1 MIIEFLRKKILQ
13 KQFFARQF
21 WEHKNNK
28 HKSNIFNEFNLEY
41 KRFGSKNPNVF
52 FYLIRRSPGAG
63 FFSNLNFVIHNLW
76 ICDQLKM
83 IPVIDM
89 QNYITLYNCKIKI
102 NNSYNVWDYY
112 FKPVSKYKLEDVY
125 KSKNVIICDNRTSKK
140 GFSLSN
146 FKSNFKYFNGFQFL
160 DRRHKKIV
168 KKYIKLNNVIKN
180 EYSKYFT
187 KIFKNKK
194 VLGVCF
200 RGSDQKKSAYQPYP
214 PSEEQLIYSTEYL
227 LKKYKFDHIY
237 LCTEDLEFLNLFKK
251 KYGKKLI
258 YNNSPRTTD
267 KRDLFDNPNRNH
279 RYLLGKGNIIDMINL
294 SKTKYLL
301 FAPSNI
307 PEAAMFFSN
316 YKIPCSII
324 DNGLK
329 GNIFVSQFSYKLKK
343 LLPAWLGGFKINK
356 PKKTNIL

>member
-1 MIIEFLRKKILQ
+1 MIIEFLRKKILK

-21 WEHKNNK
+21 WEPNDSKY
-28 HKSNIFNEFNLEY
+28 KSNTFNDLNLEY
-41 KRFGSKNPNVF
+41 KRFGNKNPKVL

-83 IPVIDM
+83 TPVIDM

-140 GFSLSN
+140 GFSLTN

-160 DRRHKKIV
+160 DQRHKKIV
-168 KKYIKLNNVIKN
+168 RKYIKFNNVIKK
-180 EYSKYFT
+180 EYNKYFSES
-187 KIFKNKK
+187 FKNKK

-214 PSEEQLIYSTEYL
+214 PSEKQLIFSTEYL
-227 LKKYKFDHIY
+227 LKKYKFDKIY
-237 LCTEDLEFLNLFKK
+237 LCTEDIEFLNLFKK

-267 KRDLFDNPNRNH
+267 KKDLFDNSNKIH

-294 SKTKYLL
+294 SKTNYLL

-324 DNGLK
+324 DNGMK
-329 GNIFVSQFSYKLKK
+329 GNIFISQFSYKIKK
-343 LLPAWLGGFKINK
+343 MIPSWLGGFKIDT
-356 PKKTNIL
+356 PKKTNI